1 MMSQFRVLEK
11 RVFGISRNFV
21 KRTEGAA
28 TVEAVL
34 WLPVFVFLFGLLS
47 DTALLFGSQSRVLR
61 VVQDANRAMSVGRF
75 MSTDAT
81 EEFIRSQI
89 SGLSPNAVIATTVD
103 QGVIFSRV
111 TIPASDVTVT
121 GIVTAFADLEVNVIA
136 EHMSEN

>member
-1 MMSQFRVLEK
+1 MSQMIQVCSRLARVAGRFR
-11 RVFGISRNFV
+11 R
-21 KRTEGAA
+21 RTDGAA

-81 EEFIRSQI
+81 ETFIRQQI
-89 SGLSPNAVIATTVD
+89 SGLSPNAIVSTTVD
-103 QGVIFSRV
+103 QGVILSRV
-111 TIPASDVTVT
+111 TIPASDITVT
-121 GIVTAFADLEVNVIA
+121 GIVTAFADLEVNVTA